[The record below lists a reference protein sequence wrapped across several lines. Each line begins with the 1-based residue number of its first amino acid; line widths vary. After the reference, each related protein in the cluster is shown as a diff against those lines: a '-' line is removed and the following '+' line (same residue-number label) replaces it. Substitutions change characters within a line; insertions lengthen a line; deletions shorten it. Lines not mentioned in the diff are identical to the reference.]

1 MAEAKARQ
9 FQRTS
14 NFLTSTLKKDPTV
27 VGSSLD
33 IFEEGNSAPSPV
45 EDTADRD
52 VWVMGVTAS
61 TPGESWLLIQCF
73 VPREGSRG
81 ESKTTECERSRAENG
96 LNGERNLRVNYYTV
110 PRVCVEMGPT
120 KLSGAQSRKRK
131 KQQEADNIV
140 QAKQWQKLGWV
151 KKVDPS
157 TTALPLQQGIE
168 ISHLTGLKDALQD
181 IRDTGIDVILDEAS
195 NICAATSLEIDCF
208 FEEKRAKK
216 RKRLTLEET
225 YVVLTDSSQLTSD
238 GFEKLP
244 DQIMYPYA
252 EPYDLQKNMSLA
264 VVTSDSQNLDN
275 TNLSE
280 NIIDKEMLNIRD
292 IVVGSIP
299 TTFNKELNV
308 ASISTDIVHDFD
320 IDGIVKSLKSMFSP
334 KSQLHSRK
342 FREYCEHMLTP
353 EINEAA
359 EALIRELVRLQNRL
373 YQRDPIKAQMKRR
386 YVAGLRELKK
396 YVSLKKLKLLIIA
409 PDIDRIECKGG
420 LDDTVNQLKESASIQ
435 NIPYVF
441 ALNRNKLGHLLLKK
455 TPVSCLGV
463 LRYEACEK
471 KDKDEVVSPNIEE
484 NKSLEDVTDNL
495 ITSLLSK
502 LLDKNATT
510 TTCTSQSVL
519 LGAIQRQNIKDSISS
534 EN

>member
-1 MAEAKARQ
+1 M
-9 FQRTS
+9 
-14 NFLTSTLKKDPTV
+14 L
-27 VGSSLD
+27 
-33 IFEEGNSAPSPV
+33 
-45 EDTADRD
+45 
-52 VWVMGVTAS
+52 
-61 TPGESWLLIQCF
+61 
-73 VPREGSRG
+73 
-81 ESKTTECERSRAENG
+81 
-96 LNGERNLRVNYYTV
+96 
-110 PRVCVEMGPT
+110 
-120 KLSGAQSRKRK
+120 
-131 KQQEADNIV
+131 
-140 QAKQWQKLGWV
+140 
-151 KKVDPS
+151 
-157 TTALPLQQGIE
+157 
-168 ISHLTGLKDALQD
+168 D
-181 IRDTGIDVILDEAS
+181 IRD
-195 NICAATSLEIDCF
+195 
-208 FEEKRAKK
+208 
-216 RKRLTLEET
+216 
-225 YVVLTDSSQLTSD
+225 
-238 GFEKLP
+238 
-244 DQIMYPYA
+244 M
-252 EPYDLQKNMSLA
+252 
-264 VVTSDSQNLDN
+264 
-275 TNLSE
+275 
-280 NIIDKEMLNIRD
+280 
-292 IVVGSIP
+292 VVGSIP
-299 TTFNKELNV
+299 NTFNKELNV

-353 EINEAA
+353 EINGAA

-463 LRYEACEK
+463 LRYEACENMFNDLLNAVPSAREKYNLALSTIIENTTDEK
-471 KDKDEVVSPNIEE
+471 KDKDEVVIPNIEE

-510 TTCTSQSVL
+510 TACTSQSVL
-519 LGAIQRQNIKDSISS
+519 LGAIQRKNIKDSISS